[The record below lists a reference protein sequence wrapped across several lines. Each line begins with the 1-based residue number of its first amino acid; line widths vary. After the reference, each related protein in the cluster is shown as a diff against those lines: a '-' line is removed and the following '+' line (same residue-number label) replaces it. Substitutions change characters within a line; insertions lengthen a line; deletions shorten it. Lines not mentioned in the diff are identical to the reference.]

1 MSRTKAKRALRNA
14 ALAVLH
20 RAFHASR
27 DEMTRQAIFLRI
39 RRADDR
45 FDEATRALMKEV
57 LDVEIGRYTYGAY
70 KIDGSIAPGSR
81 IGSFCSVAPGVR
93 LGGSNHPL
101 EWVSTHPIQYLSNR
115 GFVPEDDSEVRARM
129 NAPVVIED
137 DVWLGANALVL
148 PGVTVH
154 RGAVV
159 GAGAV
164 VTRDVPPYAIASGVP
179 ARVVR
184 TRLPEDQIRELLQID
199 WPSWDDDTI
208 RARISLFYDPPAFI
222 ERFRSAE

>member
-1 MSRTKAKRALRNA
+1 MSRIKAKRALRTA
-14 ALAVLH
+14 ALRVLI
-20 RAFHASR
+20 RAFVSSS
-27 DEMTRQAIFLRI
+27 DEMTRHAIFLRI

-45 FDEATRALMKEV
+45 FDDATRELMKRFYS
-57 LDVEIGRYTYGAY
+57 VEIGRYTHGAF
-70 KIDGSIAPGSR
+70 KIDGSIAPGTR
-81 IGSFCSVAPGVR
+81 VGAFCSVAPGVR

-101 EWVSTHPIQYLSNR
+101 EWVSTHAFQYLSNR
-115 GFVPEDDSEVRARM
+115 GFVPEDNWELRTEL

-137 DVWLGANALVL
+137 DVWLGTNALVL

-164 VTRDVPPYAIASGVP
+164 VTRDVPPYAIAAGVP

-184 TRLPEDQIRELLQID
+184 KRLPDEQIEALLEID
-199 WPSWDDDTI
+199 WPSWDDETI
-208 RARISLFYDPPAFI
+208 RQRIRHFYDPQAFI
-222 ERFRSAE
+222 ERFRGAE

>member
-14 ALAVLH
+14 ALRVLI
-20 RAFHASR
+20 RAFLTTK
-27 DEMTRQAIFLRI
+27 DETARQALFLRI
-39 RRADDR
+39 RHADHRTD
-45 FDEATRALMKEV
+45 DATRALMKEQF
-57 LDVEIGRYTYGAY
+57 DVEIGRYTYGAY
-70 KIDGSIAPGSR
+70 KIDGSIAPGTR

-101 EWVSTHPIQYLSNR
+101 HLVSTHPIQYLSNR
-115 GFVPEDDSEVRARM
+115 GFVAQDDEAIRERM

-137 DVWLGANALVL
+137 DVWLGTNALVL
-148 PGVTVH
+148 PGVTVR

-164 VTRDVPPYAIASGVP
+164 VTRDVPPYAIAAGVP

-184 TRLPEDQIRELLQID
+184 TRLPDDQVAALLAID

-208 RARISLFYDPPAFI
+208 RDRIRHFYDPQGFI
-222 ERFRSAE
+222 QRFRGAE